1 MTEGGVTLIC
11 PAKEEGTHIAQ
22 TLTDISD
29 AIAAEDYPFEMICI
43 DDGSDDDTYERIQ
56 AFASGRPEVRVER
69 FDTNHG
75 LGYACRHGYATA
87 RMPYAMFVPT
97 NGMID
102 PRSMFDRLDAR
113 APDKVIM
120 FDVENLAERPLYRKL
135 PSAVYHFLMTR
146 YFGIRCSYVHSMLLI
161 PTRAVMLDDLHAERS
176 FHVAEILI
184 LALRKWN
191 LQPVVRTNRVQ
202 RSTGV
207 AETKSFAWKNLYE
220 IVRQVR
226 HLKRRL
232 PKRIG
237 PPVGPDSGSRAT

>member
-1 MTEGGVTLIC
+1 MTDGGVTLIC
-11 PAKEEGTHIAQ
+11 PAKEEGSHIAQ
-22 TLTDISD
+22 TLTDIYD

-43 DDGSDDDTYERIQ
+43 DDGSEDDTYERMQ
-56 AFASGRPEVRVER
+56 AFASGRAEARVER

-75 LGYACRHGYATA
+75 LGHACRHGYANAKMT
-87 RMPYAMFVPT
+87 YAMFVPT

-102 PRSMFDRLDAR
+102 PRSLFDKLDAR

-120 FDVENLAERPLYRKL
+120 FDVENLAERPMYRRL
-135 PSAVYHFLMTR
+135 PSAVYHFFMTR
-146 YFGIRCSYVHSMLLI
+146 YFGFRCSYVHSMLLL
-161 PTRAVMLDDLHAERS
+161 PTSAVRLDDLRAERS

-220 IVRQVR
+220 IIRQVR

-237 PPVGPDSGSRAT
+237 PPVRSNSDCRAS

>member
-1 MTEGGVTLIC
+1 MANVGVTLIC
-11 PAKEEGTHIAQ
+11 PAKEEGTHIAE
-22 TLTDISD
+22 TLTDIYD

-43 DDGSDDDTYERIQ
+43 DDGSEDDTYERMQ
-56 AFASGRPEVRVER
+56 SFASGRPEVRVER

-75 LGYACRHGYATA
+75 LGYACRHGYAVA
-87 RMPYAMFVPT
+87 KMPYSMFVPT

-102 PRSMFDRLDAR
+102 PRSLFDRLDAR

-120 FDVENLAERPLYRKL
+120 FDVENLAERPLYRRL
-135 PSAVYHFLMTR
+135 PSAVYHFFMTR
-146 YFGIRCSYVHSMLLI
+146 YFGIRCSYIHSMLLL
-161 PTRAVMLDDLHAERS
+161 PTSAVQLDDLHAERS

-207 AETKSFAWKNLYE
+207 AETKSFAWKNLRE
-220 IVRQVR
+220 IVQQLH

-232 PKRIG
+232 PKLIG
-237 PPVGPDSGSRAT
+237 PPPGPSSRGRAS

>member
-1 MTEGGVTLIC
+1 MTDGGVTLIC

-22 TLTDISD
+22 TLTDIYD

-43 DDGSDDDTYERIQ
+43 DDGSEDDTYERMQ
-56 AFASGRPEVRVER
+56 AFALGRPEVRVEQ

-75 LGYACRHGYATA
+75 LGHACRYGYSTA
-87 RMPYAMFVPT
+87 QMPYAMFVPT

-102 PRSMFDRLDAR
+102 PRSLFDKLDAR
-113 APDKVIM
+113 APDTVIM
-120 FDVENLAERPLYRKL
+120 FDVENLDERPLYRRL
-135 PSAVYHFLMTR
+135 PSTIYHFFMTR
-146 YFGIRCSYVHSMLLI
+146 YFGIRCSYVHSMLLL
-161 PTRAVMLDDLHAERS
+161 PTSAVQLHDLHAERS

-191 LQPVVRTNRVQ
+191 LQPIVRINRVQ

-220 IVRQVR
+220 ILRQVR

-237 PPVGPDSGSRAT
+237 PPVGPGSGGRAS

>member
-1 MTEGGVTLIC
+1 MTDGGVTLIC
-11 PAKEEGTHIAQ
+11 PAKEEGSHIAQ
-22 TLTDISD
+22 TLTDIYD

-43 DDGSDDDTYERIQ
+43 DDGSEDDTYERMQ
-56 AFASGRPEVRVER
+56 AFASGRAEARVER

-75 LGYACRHGYATA
+75 LGHACRHGYASAKMT
-87 RMPYAMFVPT
+87 YAMFVPT

-102 PRSMFDRLDAR
+102 PRSLFDKLDAR

-120 FDVENLAERPLYRKL
+120 FDVENLAERPMYRRL
-135 PSAVYHFLMTR
+135 PSAVYHFFMTR
-146 YFGIRCSYVHSMLLI
+146 YFGFRCSYVHSMLLL
-161 PTRAVMLDDLHAERS
+161 PTSAVRLDDLRAERS

-220 IVRQVR
+220 IIRQVR

-237 PPVGPDSGSRAT
+237 PPVRSNSDCRAS